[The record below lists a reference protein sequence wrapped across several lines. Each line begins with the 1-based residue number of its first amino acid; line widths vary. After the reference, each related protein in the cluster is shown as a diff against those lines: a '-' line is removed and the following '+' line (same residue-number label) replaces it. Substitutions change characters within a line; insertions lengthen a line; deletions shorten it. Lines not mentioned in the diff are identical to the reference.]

1 VSKVTPWSEIRCAV
15 ALSEETLRGPTRPEK
30 VSGAAGANSATLRL
44 SSTILNIARCAAMLL
59 ALCGGVARAQAPE
72 RTIDEIRIEAQA
84 RADRGNYPLIGLDPA
99 DVRDALAPLRTRDP
113 DEWAASWSRVA
124 DRYMADAAAN
134 PGQADANYVRAW
146 RLYYFA
152 QWPVPSSAGKQ
163 AAYRK
168 ALDAYARHIATLDP
182 KVETVHIPFEGGTI
196 TGYLRLPKGTP
207 GPVPLILAIS
217 GLDSR
222 KETIAETYNA
232 IIPSGVGYLA
242 VDSPGTGQAPIKVS
256 PTADRMFS
264 AVLDYLQTR
273 PEVDA
278 HRIIAHGVSF
288 GGYWATKLAITEHG
302 RLLGVVVQSPPVDTA
317 LHADFLRTNLL
328 GNREYLFDVV
338 PAFLNV
344 VEGGDTIDKL
354 AEVFPKLSLVAQGLI
369 GKPTGPMLIV
379 GGAKDTQV
387 PISDLDLLLH
397 TGDVPKDA
405 WINPQGG
412 HLGREPRGWTDPVI
426 FRRVIMPWELRLLR
440 NEAGSGAP

>member
-1 VSKVTPWSEIRCAV
+1 MVKQGCAA
-15 ALSEETLRGPTRPEK
+15 AL
-30 VSGAAGANSATLRL
+30 
-44 SSTILNIARCAAMLL
+44 AMLL
-59 ALCGGVARAQAPE
+59 ILGGAAQAQAQE
-72 RTIDEIRIEAQA
+72 RTIEEIKTEAQA

-99 DVRDALAPLRTRDP
+99 DVHDALAPLKTRDP

-134 PGQADANYVRAW
+134 PAKADADHLRAW

-168 ALDAYARHIATLDP
+168 ALGAYALHAATLDP
-182 KVETVHIPFEGGTI
+182 KIETVQIPFEGGII
-196 TGYLRLPKGTP
+196 TGYLRLPKG
-207 GPVPLILAIS
+207 VARAPLILAIS

-222 KETIAETYNA
+222 KETVAETYNA
-232 IIPSGVGYLA
+232 IIPSGVGYFA

-264 AVLDYLQTR
+264 AVLDYLATR
-273 PEVDA
+273 PEIDSQ
-278 HRIIAHGVSF
+278 RIIAHGVSF

-302 RLLGVVVQSPPVDTA
+302 RLLGVVAQSPPVDTA
-317 LHADFLRTNLL
+317 LHADFLRSNLL

-344 VEGGDTIDKL
+344 VEGGDTVDKL
-354 AEVFPKLSLVAQGLI
+354 AEAFPRLSLKTQGLI

-387 PISDLDLLLH
+387 PISDLELLLQ

-426 FRRVIMPWELRLLR
+426 FRQVIMPWELRLL
-440 NEAGSGAP
+440 ATQH